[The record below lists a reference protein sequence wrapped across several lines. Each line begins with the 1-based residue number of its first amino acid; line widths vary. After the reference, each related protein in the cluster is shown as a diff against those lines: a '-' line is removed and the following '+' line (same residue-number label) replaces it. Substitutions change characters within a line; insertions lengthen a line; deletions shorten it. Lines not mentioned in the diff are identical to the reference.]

1 MNFAAY
7 PLPSDRQESSCVSC
21 VLDIATRLFLQNGY
35 TLASVAQVAQGA
47 RVSTRTIYKHF
58 TNKAGLWAAVV
69 TRLMMRDMEAV
80 MAGTHVDMADPRQAL
95 TALGEFISARACA
108 PDVASLFRIVANDA
122 LRFPGL
128 AARIRGDTKVQL
140 ENAVAHYLLSQIH
153 RGTLRVADPAR
164 AATLFV
170 QMVCAELREYLLFG
184 SFNEI
189 ANLDHKLHLA
199 LVIDIFLNGAVRRN
213 ASANRPVG

>member
-7 PLPSDRQESSCVSC
+7 PLPSDCQESSCVNC

-35 TLASVAQVAQGA
+35 TLVSVARVARSAG
-47 RVSTRTIYKHF
+47 VSTRTLYKYF

-69 TRLMMRDMEAV
+69 TRLMMRDMAAAI
-80 MAGTHVDMADPRQAL
+80 AGTHVDMADPRQAL

-122 LRFPGL
+122 RRFPDL
-128 AARIRGDTKVQL
+128 AAKIRGDTKVQL
-140 ENAVAHYLLSQIH
+140 ENAVANYLRSQIRH
-153 RGTLRVADPAR
+153 GTMRVADPAR
-164 AATLFV
+164 SAALFV

-184 SFNEI
+184 SLKEI
-189 ANLDHKLHLA
+189 AQLDHKLHLA
-199 LVIDIFLNGAVRRN
+199 LVVDIFLNGAVRRN
-213 ASANRPVG
+213 APGNRPVG